1 MQNVEAKL
9 TKRDKQLHV
18 PLEKN
23 VDGVMV
29 EKVNDVHVF
38 IHSNCW
44 GRL

>member
-29 EKVNDVHVF
+29 EKVKMIQIKKKYVSG
-38 IHSNCW
+38 I
-44 GRL
+44 